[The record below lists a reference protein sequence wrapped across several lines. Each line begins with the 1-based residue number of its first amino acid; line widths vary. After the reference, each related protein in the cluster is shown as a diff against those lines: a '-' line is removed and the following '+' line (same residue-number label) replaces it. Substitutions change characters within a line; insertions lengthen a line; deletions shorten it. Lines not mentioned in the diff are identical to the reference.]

1 MPIPVMDLAKM
12 MVAMSRTPRH
22 WEAANDVTK
31 PPRKASKDRS
41 KVKAARRQNRGKRK

>member
-12 MVAMSRTPRH
+12 MVAMKGTPRH
-22 WEAANDVTK
+22 WEAANNATK

>member
-12 MVAMSRTPRH
+12 MVAMKRTPRH
-22 WEAANDVTK
+22 WEAANNATK

-41 KVKAARRQNRGKRK
+41 KVKAARKQNRGKRK